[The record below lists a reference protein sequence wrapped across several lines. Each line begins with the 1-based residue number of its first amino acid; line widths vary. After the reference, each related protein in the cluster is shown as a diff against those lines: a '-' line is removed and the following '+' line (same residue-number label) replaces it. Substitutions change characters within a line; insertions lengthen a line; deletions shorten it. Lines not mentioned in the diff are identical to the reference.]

1 MAYRVEYARSQ
12 AQIIWANKPFLGRL
26 GRYVAIR
33 LRDGVL
39 TVAIRHR
46 DMLQWVPVRQALS
59 ESEASRWARSG
70 F

>member
-1 MAYRVEYARSQ
+1 MAYRVEHARSQ
-12 AQIIWANKPFLGRL
+12 AWIIWANKPFLGRL

-46 DMLQWVPVRQALS
+46 DMLQWVPARQALT
-59 ESEASRWARSG
+59 EAEAARWARTG